1 MTKMQLDW
9 GHWLYSLFAALIGGG
24 AGSVTAALGAMGIAP
39 GQFGVGG
46 DPGWNSL
53 KLMLVTFVINA
64 AISTF
69 AYLKQSPLPA
79 QIASVTETTTVSIDA
94 TKKP

>member
-1 MTKMQLDW
+1 MKLDW
-9 GHWLYSLFAALIGGG
+9 SHWLYGLFAALIGGG
-24 AGSVTAALGAMGIAP
+24 AGSVSAAFGASMLAP

-46 DPGWNSL
+46 TQGWNSL
-53 KLMLVTFVINA
+53 KLMGFTFVISG
-64 AISTF
+64 AIAVF

-79 QIASVTETTTVSIDA
+79 QIATVTETTTVSIDA

>member
-1 MTKMQLDW
+1 MKLDW
-9 GHWLYSLFAALIGGG
+9 SHWLYGLFAALIGGG
-24 AGSVTAALGAMGIAP
+24 ASSVGSAFGAMSIAP

-53 KLMLVTFVINA
+53 KLMILTF
-64 AISTF
+64 AISGAIATF

-79 QIASVTETTTVSIDA
+79 QVATVTETKTDTISITPKDG
-94 TKKP
+94 K

>member
-1 MTKMQLDW
+1 MKLDW
-9 GHWLYSLFAALIGGG
+9 SHWLYGLFAALIGGG
-24 AGSVTAALGAMGIAP
+24 AGSVSAAFGAMSIAP

-53 KLMLVTFVINA
+53 KLMGVTF
-64 AISTF
+64 AISGAIATF

-79 QIASVTETTTVSIDA
+79 QIATVTETTTVEVKTQPKS
-94 TKKP
+94 